1 MKLLIS
7 FLAGAIITGAIFYFG
22 IYEPAIKK
30 NKTLPSIEEATK
42 EGLRGLSNILIDSA
56 TARTYINNYRADH
69 DTLRDSTITYS
80 VFFGRDVF
88 RLMGKYFDTARIDVA
103 GVGVFNIQYND
114 MIKADIYQ
122 KHSKQQSLLF
132 MPQNAK
138 GEILWTEWK
147 KEMAPTEIKNLFD
160 GFNHGSLCPNR
171 CPTN

>member
-80 VFFGRDVF
+80 VFFGRDAV
-88 RLMGKYFDTARIDVA
+88 RLMGKYFDTARRDVA
-103 GVGVFNIQYND
+103 GVGVFNIQYNE
-114 MIKADIYQ
+114 MLTTNIYQ
-122 KHSKQQSLLF
+122 KHPRQQSILF
-132 MPQNAK
+132 MPQDVK
-138 GEILWTEWK
+138 GEILWNEWK
-147 KEMAPTEIKNLFD
+147 KEMAPMKLQSMLD
-160 GFNHGSLCPNR
+160 GVNHGELCPNR